1 MDGNGE
7 QGAGGVEAVDWVE
20 VPGGWLLR
28 GTPAEAVEEV
38 AERYARTG
46 VPVEWYRKEAP
57 RSRVRVPAFRI
68 ARTQV
73 TVGRWAPFAR
83 ATGRPSPEAPADH
96 PVTGVTWEAATAY
109 CRWLGERL
117 GTPGRIRLP
126 TEDEWERAARG
137 DDDREF
143 PWGDTYRTG
152 LANLVDLGLG
162 TTAPVGSFPGGAS
175 PYGVLDLAGNADEW
189 TSTRY
194 APYPGAPAGV
204 PATEEWAFDPHIT
217 RGGAFRHDIDLARCA
232 RRHGAY
238 ERDLA
243 AIGVGFRLAADADT
257 RGTRPRGPRPA

>member
-1 MDGNGE
+1 MVP
-7 QGAGGVEAVDWVE
+7 QGGAPQ
-20 VPGGWLLR
+20 PG
-28 GTPAEAVEEV
+28 P
-38 AERYARTG
+38 RT
-46 VPVEWYRKEAP
+46 
-57 RSRVRVPAFRI
+57 RVPDRAD
-68 ARTQV
+68 AGHG
-73 TVGRWAPFAR
+73 GRWAAFAR

-194 APYPGAPAGV
+194 APDRKSV
-204 PATEEWAFDPHIT
+204 
-217 RGGAFRHDIDLARCA
+217 
-232 RRHGAY
+232 
-238 ERDLA
+238 
-243 AIGVGFRLAADADT
+243 V
-257 RGTRPRGPRPA
+257 